1 MLKCPTCNSKK
12 SRFMKEKE
20 GNGLL
25 SHVGIKTSLS
35 KIPLFSDKFTKIN
48 SIINSS
54 YFPGDK
60 FIPKNHSR
68 QPGFAYSSG
77 ESFTKNKAVIQN
89 SNKQE
94 VR

>member
-25 SHVGIKTSLS
+25 SHVGIKTPLS

-54 YFPGDK
+54 YSQEINSFLRIIQDNLVLR
-60 FIPKNHSR
+60 IVLANHL
-68 QPGFAYSSG
+68 QK
-77 ESFTKNKAVIQN
+77 TKQ
-89 SNKQE
+89 
-94 VR
+94 